1 MIIIIR
7 HGETAWNVQKRKQG
21 HKNSDLTQKGRRQG
35 VEVANF
41 LNKKKLNLDNFVFY
55 SSPLKRVVDYSKII
69 NQNLNYNFK
78 LKKKIKLS
86 NLLKEHK
93 FGKWEG
99 KNNKEIK
106 IMFPDQVKNRKLDRW
121 GYIIPGGESY
131 QLLSKRI
138 KKFIKKI
145 NLRKN
150 YIIFTHE
157 MVSKVLRGIIM
168 NYNSKKILGLTH
180 KNTSV
185 YIYQNKSIREYKLK

>member
-78 LKKKIKLS
+78 LKKK
-86 NLLKEHK
+86 
-93 FGKWEG
+93 
-99 KNNKEIK
+99 NK
-106 IMFPDQVKNRKLDRW
+106 
-121 GYIIPGGESY
+121 IIE
-131 QLLSKRI
+131 
-138 KKFIKKI
+138 FIK
-145 NLRKN
+145 
-150 YIIFTHE
+150 
-157 MVSKVLRGIIM
+157 GA
-168 NYNSKKILGLTH
+168 
-180 KNTSV
+180 
-185 YIYQNKSIREYKLK
+185 